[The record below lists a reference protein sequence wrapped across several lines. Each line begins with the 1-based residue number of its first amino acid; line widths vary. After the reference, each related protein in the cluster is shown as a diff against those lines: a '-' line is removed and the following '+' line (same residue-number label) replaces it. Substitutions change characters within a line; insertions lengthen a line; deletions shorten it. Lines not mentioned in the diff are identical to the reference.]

1 MQINRVPDITE
12 LRGRVETPERELA
25 NKIGY
30 AIEEKKMEL
39 ICLKDECDT
48 VLGALEDARRM
59 SFDLRSDLI
68 DKAKE
73 LYDSRIE
80 NAEEE
85 IRDLNANL
93 GRLMGW
99 N

>member
-39 ICLKDECDT
+39 ISLKDECDT
-48 VLGALEDARRM
+48 VLGVLEDARRM

-73 LYDSRIE
+73 FYDSRIE
-80 NAEEE
+80 NTEEE
-85 IRDLNANL
+85 IRSMNSNVR
-93 GRLMGW
+93 RLMGW
-99 N
+99 S